1 MKSIN
6 YWDKFMITG
15 RIDDFLAYKNAVRDE
30 RAEQCEGK
38 ERLGEHPH
46 AGIYT
51 DHRDSFKG

>member
-38 ERLGEHPH
+38 ERSGEHPH

-51 DHRDSFKG
+51 DYGNGFKG